1 MTSEHD
7 KFYYAHDELIQQNK
21 QDILELQKSLEGL
34 PQMMRYIKET
44 LDEVKYK
51 LDNKVVQKEVCQLC
65 HESQQKQIDE
75 LKEDLGKFKSWIIA
89 VGATAAG
96 TLIFELFK
104 MVINK

>member
-7 KFYYAHDELIQQNK
+7 KFYYAHDGLIQQNK

-34 PQMMRYIKET
+34 PQMMRHIKET
-44 LDEVKYK
+44 IDEVKYK
-51 LDNKVVQKEVCQLC
+51 LDNKVVQKEVCQLFN
-65 HESQQKQIDE
+65 ESQQKQIDE

-89 VGATAAG
+89 VGATTAG

-104 MVINK
+104 IVINK